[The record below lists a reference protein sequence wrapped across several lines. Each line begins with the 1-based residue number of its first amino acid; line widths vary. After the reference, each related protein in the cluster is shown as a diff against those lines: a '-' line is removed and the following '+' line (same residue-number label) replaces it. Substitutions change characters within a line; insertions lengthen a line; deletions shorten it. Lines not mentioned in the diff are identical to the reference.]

1 MGVRNSY
8 SFFLLSI
15 LCASVFLVPL
25 LSGQKA
31 YSACF
36 RNGLPDDDCD
46 GLANDWENSGSYLGI
61 PLSGVSSQH
70 KDIFVE
76 IDAMVSHANSN
87 VNSAI
92 DLIKNKFAAAP
103 VFNPDGGIGINLHV
117 LFDDRNIPHDS
128 CTTIWSEFDTLKNAW
143 FGTATERATIPDIVS
158 KKQDIYHYGIL
169 LHSQCGNAGVS
180 GISQQPG
187 NKFAISLGDPGWA
200 DSDGDAHPD
209 GNTNQKAAAFMHELG
224 HNLNLK
230 HGGSANTP
238 TCKPNYFS
246 VMNNLYEFQLYRQ
259 PLIDYSNILGRD
271 SLSHVI
277 DELAALH
284 EPHGIVGPTG
294 FTGTIGTDHP
304 ITPPA
309 PDHLNFAASGS
320 PQPQIN
326 YDWWQPDSDTNEMNV
341 DSSINTFRDLP
352 ALCPDRSHS
361 QSFGYKDWAGIKYWD
376 PPEDLER
383 LSNQMQFQ
391 IPETNTVNAQG
402 TNNSQAN
409 LLDDPSLPP
418 CDLTDPKC
426 QDSPCDPNEVNCK
439 FKVIYNVTDDPT
451 IEVGNNSG
459 HSKPDVSI
467 NDIKNV
473 SKSKILYIDSL
484 INANLTN
491 KTQIVNS
498 LHKEIVNDSDSIV
511 NLIQSNSYNNATL
524 KLLKLGSLIETGST
538 VGIIESPQKYF
549 ILRAIDDAINM
560 LRNMM

>member
-1 MGVRNSY
+1 
-8 SFFLLSI
+8 
-15 LCASVFLVPL
+15 VFLVPL

-36 RNGLPDDDCD
+36 RNTLPDDDCD
-46 GLANDWENSGSYLGI
+46 GLANVWENSGSYLGI
-61 PLSGVSSQH
+61 ALPGASSQH

-92 DLIKNKFAAAP
+92 DLIKNRFAVAP
-103 VFNPDGGIGINLHV
+103 VFNPDGRIGINLHV
-117 LFDDRNIPHDS
+117 IFDDRNIPHDS
-128 CTTIWSEFDTLKNAW
+128 CTTIWPEFDNLVNAW

-169 LHSQCGNAGVS
+169 LHSQCGNLGIS

-187 NKFAISLGDPGWA
+187 IKFAISLGDPGWA
-200 DSDGDAHPD
+200 DSDGDSHPD
-209 GNTNQKAAAFMHELG
+209 GNTNQKAATFMHELG

-238 TCKPNYFS
+238 NCKPNYFS
-246 VMNNLYEFQLYRQ
+246 VMNHIYEFSGFVPQ
-259 PLIDYSNILGRD
+259 PLIDYSNVFGRD
-271 SLSHVI
+271 SQSHII
-277 DELAALH
+277 DENALH
-284 EPHGIVGPTG
+284 EPHGIVGAPTG
-294 FTGTIGTDHP
+294 FIGAVGTSIG
-304 ITPPA
+304 PP
-309 PDHLNFAASGS
+309 PPNQYRNFVADGS
-320 PQPQIN
+320 AIN
-326 YDWWQPDSDTNEMNV
+326 YDWVSDSDTTELNV
-341 DSSINTFRDLP
+341 ANAIKYFLNFDSSVFNSCTDNVKKQI
-352 ALCPDRSHS
+352 
-361 QSFGYKDWAGIKYWD
+361 FGYKDWAGIKYWD
-376 PPEDLER
+376 PPEDPER

-391 IPETNTVNAQG
+391 IPETNTVIAQG

-451 IEVGNNSG
+451 IEVGNSSG
-459 HSKPDVSI
+459 HPESDVSI

-473 SKSKILYIDSL
+473 SISKVLYIDSL

-491 KTQIVNS
+491 NTQIVNS
-498 LHKEIVNDSDSIV
+498 LHKELVNNSDSVV

-524 KLLKLGSLIETGST
+524 KLLKLGSLIESGST

-549 ILRAIDDAINM
+549 ILRVIDDAINM